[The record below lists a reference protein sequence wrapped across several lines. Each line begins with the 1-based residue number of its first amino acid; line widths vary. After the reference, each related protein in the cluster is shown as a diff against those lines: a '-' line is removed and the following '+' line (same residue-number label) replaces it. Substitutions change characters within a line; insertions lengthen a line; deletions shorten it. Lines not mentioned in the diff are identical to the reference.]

1 MIRTG
6 SSTQFVGHSSGIHAG
21 RCNQTLLIP
30 WSGCTQSC
38 ISMDVPLQIHVLC
51 CTTPGWSHSF
61 SEGLLHIQLAS
72 AGLQESGASCI
83 DMSNVL
89 RGSNTKRQNLL
100 RVAGQRHEPLEHLSC
115 AASEAAASTEKT
127 SSQELKCKY
136 NKSSWGQLDIS
147 SGRCNTALEKS

>member
-1 MIRTG
+1 MQAGAIRLCLYPGLAAHKAALAWT
-6 SSTQFVGHSSGIHAG
+6 SP
-21 RCNQTLLIP
+21 CKYM
-30 WSGCTQSC
+30 SC
-38 ISMDVPLQIHVLC
+38 AAPLQDGH
-51 CTTPGWSHSF
+51 TAS

-89 RGSNTKRQNLL
+89 RGSNIIKQNLL
-100 RVAGQRHEPLEHLSC
+100 CVAGQRHEPLEHLSC

-147 SGRCNTALEKS
+147 SGRCNTALAKS